1 VASTDFFLPD
11 KEERMNNL
19 VHLHLHTEYSVL
31 DGATKIGELIERVA
45 ELEMGAVAVT
55 DHGVMYGI
63 YELFDKAAN
72 HNKEIEKKITA
83 LLVDKKKGANPQR
96 IDEQVNKLIR
106 QLVKPIAGVEGYL
119 TFSQP
124 GQNVP
129 RYHIVLLAKTLR
141 GYRNLCALVSRSH
154 QEENF
159 YRKPCI
165 TFDLLREYGEDIIVS
180 SACIAGPVA
189 RPILDMELVRPSKKD
204 EKDGRRVLGGMELS
218 RKNAQMLSEAFPGRF
233 YLELMLHPYSGEPR
247 TNNVYPYQAYAAAA
261 LLLFAKEMNLPL
273 LITNDAHFLRKGDAD
288 VQQMLVAI
296 GTSKTMDDPKLL
308 TYTHQEY
315 VKSYDELREVFQ
327 NAYAEIAEDYMKLQQ
342 CEGVA
347 APATLPEDE
356 YMAMI
361 DEGFTNS
368 IKIAQQVATYSL
380 LADPIMPDFPIP
392 DPAFIEPVP
401 ANDTE
406 RRRWARKLREAY
418 RYFEYLVYKGAKERW
433 GDPLAPQYVERLEFE
448 LATIRRMRFPGYF
461 LIVSDFL
468 NYARQKGYPI
478 GPGRGSAAGA
488 AVSYCLGITN
498 LDPLKYDLLFERFL
512 NPDRISLPDIDV
524 DIDDRSRGLIVEYL
538 REKYGVEYV
547 AGIATIGRSK
557 IKNAI
562 NDVARVLATSD
573 DVAAEVR
580 AALARDEDE
589 AKKKQKKCET
599 LDNYLEHCSNL
610 KYLVNKGRPEVKK
623 FLSYVARIE
632 NSVRNIGQ
640 HACGYVISKVPLY
653 SYVPTTRLAK
663 ADGILIQYES
673 KVIESVG
680 LVKMD
685 LLGLRTLQIIDRTI
699 KQIQDHDGVL
709 IDVDDL
715 PMEDTKTLEL
725 FGNAETKEVFQ
736 FESDGMR
743 NYLKALKPS
752 SIEDLVAMNAL
763 YRPGP
768 LAQIPTYIK
777 RKLGQEPVDYDIPE
791 MESILKP
798 TYGVTVYQEQVMR
811 LSRLLAGFTPGQ
823 ADKLRKAIGK
833 KQEDVMEEMK
843 GKFIK
848 GAMAKGHPEQILVK
862 IWDEWKEFAKYAFNR
877 SHSACYAYVAYQS
890 GYLKA
895 HYPCEYVAACL
906 QAETESK
913 KLQVLGK
920 ECVRMGITI
929 LPPDINR
936 AKAEFS
942 VEDKKI
948 RYGLARIKGMSEMAI
963 NAIIEEREKKGDFQ
977 DIYDLVERL
986 PQDVLGYRIFE
997 LLAYSGALDS
1007 ISPHGKR
1014 INLLHVIRRD
1024 SEGKPVRPLDE
1035 FIKYGK
1041 EYRKTLNEKSMFG
1054 RPDRDEVYC
1063 VPIYD
1068 LKPTEAQNLE
1078 LLNEERKVLEMYLSA
1093 HPLDEYK
1100 YEIMYSADYSIA
1112 NFESKKT
1119 ELKGQ
1124 LVTLAGMLTISDR
1137 GNKKS
1142 DKEKGTVESGEA
1154 AATAGGAEKKK
1165 EEKQPN
1171 APKWIEVHLEDY
1183 SESIRLLVNA
1193 EKKADFKAGLVQ
1205 NEKVLVTVKVEYNP
1219 VSGKYWTVVL
1229 NIEPLSVIR
1238 ARGVKNFNLQI
1249 ESNSVPEDLM
1259 ELRRILQNSMGT
1271 TPLTIE
1277 LHDVESNRTLIRPS
1291 SYKKINVNAQLI
1303 EQLIFRN
1310 QIFKINDRLFQQN
1323 LFNVVGNDE
1332 SDEEIEEN
1340 LEESAPID

>member
-1 VASTDFFLPD
+1 
-11 KEERMNNL
+11 
-19 VHLHLHTEYSVL
+19 
-31 DGATKIGELIERVA
+31 
-45 ELEMGAVAVT
+45 
-55 DHGVMYGI
+55 
-63 YELFDKAAN
+63 
-72 HNKEIEKKITA
+72 
-83 LLVDKKKGANPQR
+83 
-96 IDEQVNKLIR
+96 
-106 QLVKPIAGVEGYL
+106 
-119 TFSQP
+119 
-124 GQNVP
+124 
-129 RYHIVLLAKTLR
+129 
-141 GYRNLCALVSRSH
+141 
-154 QEENF
+154 
-159 YRKPCI
+159 
-165 TFDLLREYGEDIIVS
+165 
-180 SACIAGPVA
+180 
-189 RPILDMELVRPSKKD
+189 
-204 EKDGRRVLGGMELS
+204 
-218 RKNAQMLSEAFPGRF
+218 
-233 YLELMLHPYSGEPR
+233 
-247 TNNVYPYQAYAAAA
+247 
-261 LLLFAKEMNLPL
+261 
-273 LITNDAHFLRKGDAD
+273 
-288 VQQMLVAI
+288 
-296 GTSKTMDDPKLL
+296 
-308 TYTHQEY
+308 
-315 VKSYDELREVFQ
+315 
-327 NAYAEIAEDYMKLQQ
+327 
-342 CEGVA
+342 
-347 APATLPEDE
+347 
-356 YMAMI
+356 
-361 DEGFTNS
+361 
-368 IKIAQQVATYSL
+368 
-380 LADPIMPDFPIP
+380 
-392 DPAFIEPVP
+392 
-401 ANDTE
+401 
-406 RRRWARKLREAY
+406 
-418 RYFEYLVYKGAKERW
+418 
-433 GDPLAPQYVERLEFE
+433 
-448 LATIRRMRFPGYF
+448 
-461 LIVSDFL
+461 
-468 NYARQKGYPI
+468 
-478 GPGRGSAAGA
+478 
-488 AVSYCLGITN
+488 
-498 LDPLKYDLLFERFL
+498 
-512 NPDRISLPDIDV
+512 
-524 DIDDRSRGLIVEYL
+524 
-538 REKYGVEYV
+538 
-547 AGIATIGRSK
+547 
-557 IKNAI
+557 
-562 NDVARVLATSD
+562 
-573 DVAAEVR
+573 
-580 AALARDEDE
+580 
-589 AKKKQKKCET
+589 
-599 LDNYLEHCSNL
+599 
-610 KYLVNKGRPEVKK
+610 
-623 FLSYVARIE
+623 
-632 NSVRNIGQ
+632 
-640 HACGYVISKVPLY
+640 
-653 SYVPTTRLAK
+653 
-663 ADGILIQYES
+663 
-673 KVIESVG
+673 
-680 LVKMD
+680 
-685 LLGLRTLQIIDRTI
+685 
-699 KQIQDHDGVL
+699 
-709 IDVDDL
+709 
-715 PMEDTKTLEL
+715 
-725 FGNAETKEVFQ
+725 
-736 FESDGMR
+736 
-743 NYLKALKPS
+743 
-752 SIEDLVAMNAL
+752 
-763 YRPGP
+763 
-768 LAQIPTYIK
+768 
-777 RKLGQEPVDYDIPE
+777 
-791 MESILKP
+791 
-798 TYGVTVYQEQVMR
+798 
-811 LSRLLAGFTPGQ
+811 
-823 ADKLRKAIGK
+823 
-833 KQEDVMEEMK
+833 MEEMK

-1041 EYRKTLNEKSMFG
+1041 EYRKTLNEKGMFG
-1054 RPDRDEVYC
+1054 RPDRDEVYR

-1323 LFNVVGNDE
+1323 LFNVVSNDE
-1332 SDEEIEEN
+1332 SDEEIEED

>member
-1 VASTDFFLPD
+1 
-11 KEERMNNL
+11 MNNL

-72 HNKEIEKKITA
+72 HNKEIEEKITA

-327 NAYAEIAEDYMKLQQ
+327 NAYSEIAEDYLKLQQ
-342 CEGVA
+342 SEGVA
-347 APATLPEDE
+347 TPATLPEDE

-433 GDPLAPQYVERLEFE
+433 GDPLAPQYAERLEFE

-1041 EYRKTLNEKSMFG
+1041 EYRKTLNEKGMFG

-1124 LVTLAGMLTISDR
+1124 MVTLAGMLTISDR

-1323 LFNVVGNDE
+1323 LFNVVSNDE
-1332 SDEEIEEN
+1332 SDEEIEED